1 MSLREEKLLNALR
14 LIVLMHLL
22 LLGLAVVIGM
32 MNYPRYGGTAD
43 NPLLGGYRLYGF
55 EGWGGDQDYNSYI
68 TETFTENLPT
78 RFLQHYYVNPFYDGE
93 TFYLYAYS
101 FGELL
106 ELIRKFVEPSDE
118 IGDVLDSSTEM
129 RTYRNTITEIFKN

>member
-1 MSLREEKLLNALR
+1 MSFIEITSLNQL
-14 LIVLMHLL
+14 VT
-22 LLGLAVVIGM
+22 GK
-32 MNYPRYGGTAD
+32 D
-43 NPLLGGYRLYGF
+43 NR
-55 EGWGGDQDYNSYI
+55 S
-68 TETFTENLPT
+68 
-78 RFLQHYYVNPFYDGE
+78 VNPFYDGE

-129 RTYRNTITEIFKN
+129 KTYRNTITEIFKN

>member
-1 MSLREEKLLNALR
+1 MNKTNIPATFKEVGFNESFHMGKSEKLFYYIDKNLDFWCE
-14 LIVLMHLL
+14 IE
-22 LLGLAVVIGM
+22 
-32 MNYPRYGGTAD
+32 GGEIIKCPSA
-43 NPLLGGYRLYGF
+43 YRIDAF
-55 EGWGGDQDYNSYI
+55 
-68 TETFTENLPT
+68 TFTWSGCRYWYDEGT
-78 RFLQHYYVNPFYDGE
+78 KRHYYVNPFYDGE

-129 RTYRNTITEIFKN
+129 KTYRNTITEIFKN